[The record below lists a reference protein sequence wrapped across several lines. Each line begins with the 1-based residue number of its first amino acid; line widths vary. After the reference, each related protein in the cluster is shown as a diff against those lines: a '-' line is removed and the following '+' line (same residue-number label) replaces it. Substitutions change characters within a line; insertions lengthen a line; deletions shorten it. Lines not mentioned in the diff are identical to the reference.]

1 MNLVEFE
8 RVFDRV
14 ANARTELEAAEV
26 ELNSFLSGSAGE
38 VFTFRG
44 TEYRVVGREG
54 VTFFVRPTKNAPR
67 APKAEKILTSAN
79 GAAAPSVEVATVVV
93 TAPSVEVT
101 APTVEVETTI
111 PTEEVTVAEVA
122 ESVLGA
128 APIEDVE
135 SVVESI
141 PESVFRA
148 PASM

>member
-14 ANARTELEAAEV
+14 ACARTELEAAEG
-26 ELNSFLSGSAGE
+26 ELNSLLSGSAGE
-38 VFTFRG
+38 VFTFRD

-67 APKAEKILTSAN
+67 APKSEKVKILTSAN
-79 GAAAPSVEVATVVV
+79 GVAESTSPS
-93 TAPSVEVT
+93 
-101 APTVEVETTI
+101 VEVETTI

-128 APIEDVE
+128 APIGESVTEESVTEE
-135 SVVESI
+135 SVVDSI
-141 PESVFRA
+141 PEYVYRA
-148 PASM
+148 PASMG